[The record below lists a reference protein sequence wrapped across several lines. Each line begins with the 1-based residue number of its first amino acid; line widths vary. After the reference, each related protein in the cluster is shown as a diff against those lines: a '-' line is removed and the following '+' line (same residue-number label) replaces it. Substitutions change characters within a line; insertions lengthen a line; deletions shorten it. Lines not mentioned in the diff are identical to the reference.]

1 MIPIKTIEDLINK
14 HTSLE
19 KELSSESVDKK
30 KFAEKSKEYS
40 DLNEIIN
47 IAKKYLTYEVN
58 KSEIKKIL
66 DDKNSDEELKKMAET
81 ELNDLN
87 SEKEKNEKKLKLFLL
102 PKDEADVRK
111 S

>member
-30 KFAEKSKEYS
+30 KIAEKSKEYS
-40 DLNEIIN
+40 ELNEIIN

-58 KSEIKKIL
+58 KSEIKKFWMIKIQM
-66 DDKNSDEELKKMAET
+66 KN
-81 ELNDLN
+81 
-87 SEKEKNEKKLKLFLL
+87 
-102 PKDEADVRK
+102 
-111 S
+111 